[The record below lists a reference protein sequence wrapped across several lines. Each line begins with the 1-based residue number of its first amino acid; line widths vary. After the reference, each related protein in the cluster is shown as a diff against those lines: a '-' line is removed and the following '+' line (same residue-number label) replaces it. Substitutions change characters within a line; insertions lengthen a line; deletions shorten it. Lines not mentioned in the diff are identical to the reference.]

1 MKKIIFI
8 LITLFVFSFSQ
19 RIYASNSGV
28 FSDGKTIKN
37 LKKDN
42 KFKKTNK
49 PNNIKTNIK
58 NLLHLINKT

>member
-37 LKKDN
+37 LKKDLY
-42 KFKKTNK
+42 K
-49 PNNIKTNIK
+49 PLAIYEKILK
-58 NLLHLINKT
+58 I